1 MLKRQKIHTILIFL
15 FIMACTIP
23 SNAEEEIEDLIDIF
37 ESNSKIIAIIEGK
50 KTISFDLPANEKVLW
65 NASKGYLGAF
75 LTNARFFV
83 ISTSSGTWHYL
94 HLKSDPENSIT
105 SLSPHIALLV
115 SGDRIVSYNT
125 SSNQF
130 TETHFPIHDEIVA
143 VEAGEN
149 VAVVITSNRALGLAA
164 KSSTFSEVRL
174 RIRETV
180 EDVKV
185 TSTKV
190 TIRTSDRLLSF
201 TSQSSIWYE
210 HEF

>member
-15 FIMACTIP
+15 FIMAFTIP

-37 ESNSKIIAIIEGK
+37 ESNSKIIAVLEGK
-50 KTISFDLPANEKVLW
+50 KTISFDLSANEKVLW
-65 NASKGYLGAF
+65 RASKGYLGAF

-94 HLKSDPENSIT
+94 YLKSDPENSIT

-115 SGDRIVSYNT
+115 SGDRIISYNT
-125 SSNQF
+125 LSNQF
-130 TETHFPIHDEIVA
+130 METHFPIHDEVVA
-143 VEAGEN
+143 VEAGKH
-149 VAVVITSNRALGLAA
+149 VVVVITSSRILGLAA
-164 KSSTFSEVRL
+164 ESSSFIEVRL

-190 TIRTSDRLLSF
+190 SVRTSDRLLSF
-201 TSQSSIWYE
+201 TTKSSVWYE
-210 HEF
+210 HGL

>member
-15 FIMACTIP
+15 FIMAFTIP

-37 ESNSKIIAIIEGK
+37 ESNSKIIAVLECK

-65 NASKGYLGAF
+65 SGSKGYFGAF

-94 HLKSDPENSIT
+94 YLKSDPENSIT

-115 SGDRIVSYNT
+115 SGYRIISYNT
-125 SSNQF
+125 LSNQF
-130 TETHFPIHDEIVA
+130 METHFPLRDEVIA
-143 VEAGEN
+143 VEAGKH
-149 VAVVITSNRALGLAA
+149 VVVVITSSRILGLAA
-164 KSSTFSEVRL
+164 EFSSFIEVRL

-190 TIRTSDRLLSF
+190 SVRTSDRLLSF
-201 TSQSSIWYE
+201 TTKSSVWYK
-210 HEF
+210 HGL